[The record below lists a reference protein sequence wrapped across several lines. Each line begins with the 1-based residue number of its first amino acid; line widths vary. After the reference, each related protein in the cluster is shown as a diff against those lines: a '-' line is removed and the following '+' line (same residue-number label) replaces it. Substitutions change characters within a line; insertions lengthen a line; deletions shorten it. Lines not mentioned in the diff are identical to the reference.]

1 MLKRRLF
8 TPGPVPVPERV
19 RLAMAQE
26 ILHHR
31 SADFIP
37 LFQRC
42 KQGMQRMYQTQQ
54 PVLMLSASGTGAM
67 DAAVS
72 NLMSPGEHALVVR
85 GGKFGERWAEICEAY
100 GVRTTCLDVEWGRG
114 VDPAEVRRALDAH
127 RDLRALFVT
136 ASETSTG
143 ACHPLREIAE
153 LVRGRDDVLLVVDGI
168 TAVGVYDV
176 GMDALGIDA
185 LVAGS
190 QKAFMMP
197 PGLAFLG
204 LSERAWAR
212 QKEAKCPRFYFD
224 LAEELDALEGD
235 QTAWTPAV
243 SLLIGLDEAL
253 KILLDEVGLEATW
266 RRTGAIAKATREA
279 MRAIGLELY
288 APDAPSPACT
298 AVKVPAGIDGPKL
311 RKLLRDGLGFTV
323 ADGQGKA
330 KGKIFRI
337 AHLGYFDAFDTLSV
351 IAAVELALT
360 RLGFSFK
367 LGEGVRTALELLRD
381 EA

>member
-37 LFQRC
+37 MFQRC
-42 KQGMQRMYQTQQ
+42 KAGLQRVFQTNQ
-54 PVLMLSASGTGAM
+54 PVLILSSSGTGAM

-72 NLMSPGEHALVVR
+72 NTLSPGDHALVVR
-85 GGKFGERWAEICEAY
+85 GGKFGERWAEICERY
-100 GVRTTCLDVEWGRG
+100 CVRTTCLDVEWGRG
-114 VDPAEVRRALDAH
+114 IEPAELRRALDANP
-127 RDLRALFVT
+127 DVRAVFVT

-143 ACHPLREIAE
+143 ASHPLREIAE
-153 LVRGRDDVLLVVDGI
+153 IVRRRDDVLLVVDGI
-168 TAVGVYDV
+168 TAVGVCDV
-176 GMDALGIDA
+176 PMDAWGIDV

-190 QKAFMMP
+190 QKAFMLP
-197 PGLAFLG
+197 PGLAFIA
-204 LSERAWAR
+204 LSPRAWEF
-212 QKEAKCPRFYFD
+212 QKRATCPRFYFD
-224 LAEELDALEGD
+224 LAEELEALEGD

-243 SLLIGLDEAL
+243 SLLFGLDEAL
-253 KILLDEVGLEATW
+253 RIMLDEVGLEATW
-266 RRTGAIAKATREA
+266 RRTEAIARATREA

-298 AVKVPAGIDGPKL
+298 AVKVPAGVDGPKL
-311 RKLLRDGLGFTV
+311 RKCLRDELGFTV
-323 ADGQGKA
+323 ADGQGRA

-337 AHLGYFDAFDTLSV
+337 AHLGYFDAFDTLAV
-351 IAAVELALT
+351 IAAVELALA
-360 RLGFSFK
+360 RLGFAFK

>member
-31 SADFIP
+31 SADFVP

-42 KQGMQRMYQTQQ
+42 KQGMQRAYQTKQ
-54 PVLMLSASGTGAM
+54 PVLMLSSSGTGAM

-85 GGKFGERWAEICEAY
+85 GGKFGERWAEICQTY
-100 GVRTTCLDVEWGRG
+100 GVRPTCIDVEWGRG
-114 VDPAEVRRALDAH
+114 VDPAEVRRALDAN
-127 RDLRALFVT
+127 RDVRALFVT

-143 ACHPLREIAE
+143 ACHPLPAIAE
-153 LVRGRDDVLLVVDGI
+153 IVRGRDDVLFVVDGI

-197 PGLAFLG
+197 PGLAFLA

-212 QKEAKCPRFYFD
+212 QAQAKCPRFYFD
-224 LAEELDALEGD
+224 LAEELAALEGD

-253 KILLDEVGLEATW
+253 KILLDEEGLEATW
-266 RRTGAIAKATREA
+266 RRTAAIARATREA

-298 AVKVPAGIDGPKL
+298 AVKVPAGVDGPRL
-311 RKLLRDGLGFTV
+311 RKLLRDGLGFTL

-337 AHLGYFDAFDTLSV
+337 AHLGYFDAFDTLGV

>member
-1 MLKRRLF
+1 VL
-8 TPGPVPVPERV
+8 
-19 RLAMAQE
+19 
-26 ILHHR
+26 IL
-31 SADFIP
+31 S
-37 LFQRC
+37 
-42 KQGMQRMYQTQQ
+42 
-54 PVLMLSASGTGAM
+54 SSGTGAM
-67 DAAVS
+67 DAAVA
-72 NLMSPGEHALVVR
+72 NTLSPGDHALVVR
-85 GGKFGERWAEICEAY
+85 GGKFGERWAEICERY
-100 GVRTTCLDVEWGRG
+100 GIRTTCLDVEWGRG
-114 VDPAEVRRALDAH
+114 IDPAEVRRALDASP
-127 RDLRALFVT
+127 DVCAVFVT

-143 ACHPLREIAE
+143 ASHPLREIAE
-153 LVRGRDDVLLVVDGI
+153 VVRRRDDLLLVVDGI

-176 GMDALGIDA
+176 PMDAWGIDV

-197 PGLAFLG
+197 PGLAFIG
-204 LSERAWAR
+204 LSPRAWEFQKRAR
-212 QKEAKCPRFYFD
+212 CPRFYFD
-224 LAEELDALEGD
+224 LAEELKALEGD

-243 SLLIGLDEAL
+243 SLLFGLDEAL

-266 RRTGAIAKATREA
+266 RRTEAIARATRAA

-298 AVKVPAGIDGPKL
+298 AVKVPAGVDGPKL
-311 RKLLRDGLGFTV
+311 RKLLRDELGFTV
-323 ADGQGKA
+323 ADGQGRA

-337 AHLGYFDAFDTLSV
+337 AHLGYFDAFDTLAV
-351 IAAVELALT
+351 VAAVEIALA